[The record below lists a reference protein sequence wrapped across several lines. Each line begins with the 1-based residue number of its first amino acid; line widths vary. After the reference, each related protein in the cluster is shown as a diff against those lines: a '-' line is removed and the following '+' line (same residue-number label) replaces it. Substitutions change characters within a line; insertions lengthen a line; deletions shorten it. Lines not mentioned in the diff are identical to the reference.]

1 MTSKDSTVKTLN
13 EIDTLLAELT
23 AKRSEAIE
31 SARREFQSKVD
42 ALKEEAEKAGIKNL
56 ISYFK
61 APVQPA
67 PIKYRLNENVWNG
80 RGRRPPW
87 FLAYAESNGLSKDDK
102 DGMKAL
108 LDTLEISPTDVED
121 QDVEDQHEV
130 EFSE

>member
-1 MTSKDSTVKTLN
+1 MSDKDSTVNTLN

-31 SARREFQSKVD
+31 SARRDFQSKVD

-56 ISYFK
+56 VSYFK

-67 PIKYRLNENVWNG
+67 PIKYRLGENAWNG

-87 FLAYAESNGLSKDDK
+87 FVEYAKANGVSKDDRA
-102 DGMKAL
+102 GMKAL
-108 LDTLEISPTDVED
+108 LDTLEVSPTEVE
-121 QDVEDQHEV
+121 QEEI

>member
-1 MTSKDSTVKTLN
+1 MTDSTVNTLN

-31 SARREFQSKVD
+31 SARRDFQSKVD

-56 ISYFK
+56 VSYFK

-67 PIKYRLNENVWNG
+67 PIKYRLGENAWNG

-87 FLAYAESNGLSKDDK
+87 FVEYAEANGVSKDDK
-102 DGMKAL
+102 VAMKAL
-108 LDTLEISPTDVED
+108 LDTLEVSPTEVE
-121 QDVEDQHEV
+121 QEEI